1 MSGAMQQQMQV
12 QSAPAQDHPAPRER
26 SAPQQ
31 LIGNQARLR
40 QLKPMA
46 PRVTEMTAAIRR
58 QDDPPAQPSPV
69 APATPAP
76 TVPTQGQAAEPADT
90 KVPGGPNA
98 RIYGEL
104 SLSISGPITFAAW
117 AFGDQQVPG
126 MGIYSPKMTAT
137 GTAIS
142 DASVPVAEYEM
153 GFVQNLYTSQMTA
166 TYTDTGGRPV
176 QYMHIGVSKLP
187 IRDSDKGSKPW
198 SKQGDVKSL
207 DAKEGYIVNTE
218 DRPRNVA
225 PWSSDNGQG
234 SLSKSE
240 GSDVFCTWLAARH
253 KQSGAMYWLGWATWS
268 VDWACSFDATARTG
282 KSTGKGGQEG
292 HSGDGQ
298 GGLVP
303 LTGDP
308 VANES
313 ITITWTATP

>member
-1 MSGAMQQQMQV
+1 MQHQMQV
-12 QSAPAQDHPAPRER
+12 QNAPVQQNPAAPER
-26 SAPQQ
+26 STPERA
-31 LIGNQARLR
+31 IGNQARLR
-40 QLKPMA
+40 QLKPIASRMTDMA
-46 PRVTEMTAAIRR
+46 AAIRR
-58 QDDPPAQPSPV
+58 QDDPPAQSAPV
-69 APATPAP
+69 APATAAPA
-76 TVPTQGQAAEPADT
+76 TPTQGQTAEPTDT

-98 RIYGEL
+98 RIYGQL
-104 SLSISGPITFAAW
+104 SLSVSGPITFAPW
-117 AFGDQQVPG
+117 VFGDQQVPG
-126 MGIYSPKMTAT
+126 IGIYSPKMTAT

-166 TYTDTGGRPV
+166 TYTDTAGRPV

-187 IRDSDKGSKPW
+187 IRDSDTGSKPW

-225 PWSSDNGQG
+225 PWSADNGQA
-234 SLSKSE
+234 SLSASE
-240 GSDVFCTWLAARH
+240 GSDIFCTWLAARH
-253 KQSGAMYWLGWATWS
+253 KQSGGMYWLGWATWS
-268 VDWACSFDATARTG
+268 VDWGCAFDATARTG